1 MEEIY
6 NDYEAKSL
14 SPLAVIFD
22 INGGLTM
29 IPFVKEYAMTLK
41 KDGMKLA
48 AVSSSTK
55 KEMDADLKK
64 AGIDFFDVKIS
75 GENMPPKP
83 APDMLRQAAKALYVP
98 VFNIVAIEDT
108 EVGVQAA
115 LNAGMV
121 PVGYRSPFSPGEK
134 LGKADRIM
142 NTFENAKARSIRL
155 AFAHGR
161 YLPMQ

>member
-75 GENMPPKP
+75 GENMPPKILKWESRRLS
-83 APDMLRQAAKALYVP
+83 MP
-98 VFNIVAIEDT
+98 VWCRLAT
-108 EVGVQAA
+108 EVHFH
-115 LNAGMV
+115 
-121 PVGYRSPFSPGEK
+121 R
-134 LGKADRIM
+134 GKSSVKR
-142 NTFENAKARSIRL
+142 T
-155 AFAHGR
+155 G
-161 YLPMQ
+161 